1 MLTANYHLHF
11 ISFSFPRRDK
21 DYWKYIILTSN
32 LLSRLA
38 FLKAEVT
45 ELASFSAIHALKSF
59 TAKEAAIPVGKNT
72 QNTFQQFST
81 WIRDGYK
88 NYKVTKWL
96 QEYGLKI
103 HLWQQDQTCRAEM
116 LIFFFNAVLIFWSM
130 LDCLKIFSF
139 CTARLH
145 SIVQRFSLQIFFLPP
160 QFTDQ
165 GQCKRKNYA
174 LNQLGN
180 EGTK

>member
-1 MLTANYHLHF
+1 MLKANYHLRF

-21 DYWKYIILTSN
+21 DYWKYIVLTSN

-59 TAKEAAIPVGKNT
+59 TAKEAAIPVWEKT
-72 QNTFQQFST
+72 QNMLQEFST
-81 WIRDGYK
+81 WIRDGSK

-96 QEYGLKI
+96 QECGMKI
-103 HLWQQDQTCRAEM
+103 YLWQRDQTRRAEM
-116 LIFFFNAVLIFWSM
+116 LIFFFNAALIFWIM

-139 CTARLH
+139 SITQLH
-145 SIVQRFSLQIFFLPP
+145 SIVQRFSLQLFFLPP

-165 GQCKRKNYA
+165 VQCKWKNYA
-174 LNQLGN
+174 LSRLGN